1 MNKQKREHQQQVKAQ
16 KQAAAARNKKLL
28 RFAMFGAAALLA
40 VFLVFSFAQNMALT
54 VPANSEVISTDQSK
68 GFQKS
73 PVILIEYSDFQCPA
87 CRAQHNTI
95 RAAWPDIRRKVH
107 FVYRHYPLVNIHP
120 HANLAAHYAEAAG
133 QQEKFWEMH
142 DQLFDNQTAWAELDD
157 PTEKFDEYARAINL
171 DLDKLKAD
179 LESDVVKDKVR
190 GDIASARDAGVRSTP
205 TLFLNGEML
214 SNVRGKDQLVEAVD
228 TAWDMR

>member
-16 KQAAAARNKKLL
+16 KQAAAKRRQMLL
-28 RFAMFGAAALLA
+28 RFGLAGAVILLIA
-40 VFLVFSFAQNMALT
+40 LVFHSFIRDIGLN
-54 VPANSEVISTDQSK
+54 VPASGEVISADQSK

-73 PVILIEYSDFQCPA
+73 PVLLIEYSDFQCPA

-95 RAAWPDIRRKVH
+95 RSAWKDIRRKVH
-107 FVYRHYPLVNIHP
+107 FVYRHYPLTNVHP

-142 DQLFDNQTAWAELDD
+142 DRLFDSQSEWSQLDD
-157 PTEKFDEYARAINL
+157 PTDKFDEYAQALNL
-171 DLDKLKAD
+171 DMEQLKTD

-190 GDIASARDAGVRSTP
+190 ADIASARDAGVNSTP
-205 TLFLNGEML
+205 TLFLNGEEL
-214 SNVRGKDQLVEAVD
+214 SNVRGIEQLKEAVD
-228 TAWDMR
+228 MAWDMR